1 MGPSPGTGQELQTL
15 KLMDGD
21 DGPAGD
27 EQEGWN
33 VSISS
38 QVLVLHVS
46 YQLRC
51 RMLVAAWALT
61 ARFHASVA
69 TTEGQS

>member
-27 EQEGWN
+27 EQEG
-33 VSISS
+33 
-38 QVLVLHVS
+38 
-46 YQLRC
+46 
-51 RMLVAAWALT
+51 
-61 ARFHASVA
+61 
-69 TTEGQS
+69 